1 MQPLVAEYRKVF
13 NDEMVGNTNL
23 LKEAHKT
30 VKARM
35 LKIVPIN
42 KAILSMIVKMLPSP
56 LEG

>member
-13 NDEMVGNTNL
+13 KEEMLGNTNQI
-23 LKEAHKT
+23 KDAHKQ

-42 KAILSMIVKMLPSP
+42 KAILSMVVRMLPSP